1 MEAVKHNTSNTKKEA
16 MLEALEKSL
25 GIVSTAAKMV
35 GIDRSTH
42 YAWLKADEEY
52 KSAVSSI
59 QDSVLDFAES
69 HLYKLVKEGNPA
81 ATIFFLKTK
90 GKKRGYIERQEIEV
104 TEKKPLSWLDE
115 QTPRDILPRQ
125 RMQVE
130 DSSSPRRDTIRKDVL
145 HPHGTH

>member
-1 MEAVKHNTSNTKKEA
+1 MEAVKLDKTDTKKGL

-25 GIVSTAAKMV
+25 GIVSTACKMV
-35 GIDRSTH
+35 DISRQTH
-42 YAWLKADEEY
+42 YAWMKADEEY
-52 KSAVSSI
+52 KSAVNSI
-59 QDSVLDFAES
+59 QDGVLDFAES

-115 QTPRDILPRQ
+115 
-125 RMQVE
+125 
-130 DSSSPRRDTIRKDVL
+130 
-145 HPHGTH
+145 

>member
-1 MEAVKHNTSNTKKEA
+1 MEALQLDRTDTKKGL

-25 GIVSTAAKMV
+25 GIVSTACKMV
-35 GIDRSTH
+35 DISRQTH

-52 KSAVSSI
+52 KSAVNSI

-69 HLYKLVKEGNPA
+69 HLYKLVKDGNPA

-115 QTPRDILPRQ
+115 
-125 RMQVE
+125 
-130 DSSSPRRDTIRKDVL
+130 
-145 HPHGTH
+145 

>member
-1 MEAVKHNTSNTKKEA
+1 MEALQLNKTDTKKGL

-25 GIVSTAAKMV
+25 GIVSTACKMV
-35 GIDRSTH
+35 DISRQTH

-52 KSAVSSI
+52 KSAVQSI

-115 QTPRDILPRQ
+115 
-125 RMQVE
+125 
-130 DSSSPRRDTIRKDVL
+130 
-145 HPHGTH
+145 

>member
-1 MEAVKHNTSNTKKEA
+1 MEALQLDKTDTKKGL

-25 GIVSTAAKMV
+25 GIVSTACKMV
-35 GIDRSTH
+35 DISRQTH

-52 KSAVSSI
+52 KSAVNSI

-115 QTPRDILPRQ
+115 
-125 RMQVE
+125 
-130 DSSSPRRDTIRKDVL
+130 
-145 HPHGTH
+145 

>member
-1 MEAVKHNTSNTKKEA
+1 MEAVKLDKTDTKKGL

-25 GIVSTAAKMV
+25 GIVSTACKMV
-35 GIDRSTH
+35 DISRQTH
-42 YAWLKADEEY
+42 YAWMKADPDY
-52 KSAVSSI
+52 KKAVDSI
-59 QDSVLDFAES
+59 QDGVLDFAES

-115 QTPRDILPRQ
+115 
-125 RMQVE
+125 
-130 DSSSPRRDTIRKDVL
+130 
-145 HPHGTH
+145 